1 MEPVRAAG
9 GVLWRDVDGAIEL
22 AVVHRPKYDDWTLPK
37 GKLNPGESFQAGA
50 LREVEEETGH
60 RGDLGPEVGEVR
72 YRKLGRDKVVRY
84 WAMRVRGGAFV
95 PGTEVDRLEWLTPE
109 QARARLTYDRDR
121 EIIDR
126 FSVVIA
132 RAEGG

>member
-1 MEPVRAAG
+1 
-9 GVLWRDVDGAIEL
+9 
-22 AVVHRPKYDDWTLPK
+22 
-37 GKLNPGESFQAGA
+37 
-50 LREVEEETGH
+50 
-60 RGDLGPEVGEVR
+60 VR